1 MFIAIRKES
10 NGNLYFDVNFFK
22 RFTDVDLKTYNFKKV
37 EIPQMVDI
45 NKVYSTDFNDD
56 LTFNIVKYQSR
67 LRKEEINF
75 KIEELNTKLKK
86 LDYIGTKIATGRGTR
101 EEYAKEIELMTFYAN
116 EINNLEKELTQLS

>member
-1 MFIAIRKES
+1 MYIAIRKEL

-22 RFTDVDLKTYNFKKV
+22 RFTDADLKKYNFTKV
-37 EIPQMVDI
+37 EIPQVVDI
-45 NKVYSTDFNDD
+45 NKIYSTDFNDD

-67 LRKEEINF
+67 LRKEEINI
-75 KIEELNTKLKK
+75 KIKELKTKLEK
-86 LDYIGTKIATGRGTR
+86 LDYIGVKIATGRGTR

>member
-10 NGNLYFDVNFFK
+10 DGSLYMDKNFFN
-22 RFTDVDLKTYNFKKV
+22 RFTNKDLETYNYIKV
-37 EIPQMVDI
+37 EIPQSVDI
-45 NKVYSTDFNDD
+45 KKVISSDFNDD

-67 LRKEEINF
+67 LRKEEIDY
-75 KIEELNTKLKK
+75 KIQELKTKLAK
-86 LDYIGTKIATGRGTR
+86 LDYIGVKIATGRGTR